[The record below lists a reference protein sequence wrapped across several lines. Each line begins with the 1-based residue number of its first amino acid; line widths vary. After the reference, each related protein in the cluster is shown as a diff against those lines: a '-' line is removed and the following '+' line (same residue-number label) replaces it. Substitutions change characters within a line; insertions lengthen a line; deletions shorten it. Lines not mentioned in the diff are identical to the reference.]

1 MVLSKIFFTECIN
14 LNTFQLLSVIHI
26 LLHFGTPL
34 VSNTY
39 PNFILPFF
47 RLVVLYTV
55 FIASGFP
62 RESEDISN
70 LKNVVL
76 IKTVLQ
82 MLFCKA
88 HSISFRNSTSILCK
102 PQFFHIYF
110 RLTALYTA
118 FIASGFLREAFF
130 HVFFSHLYV
139 RLKQGIPTG
148 LYGTSSTRTLQF
160 VTRGLDLTS
169 YLEIGISLKL
179 QIPAKSICPMITI
192 SLRWEFI

>member
-1 MVLSKIFFTECIN
+1 MVLSKFFFTECIN
-14 LNTFQLLSVIHI
+14 LHTFQLLSVIHI

-47 RLVVLYTV
+47 RLVALYTV

-148 LYGTSSTRTLQF
+148 LYGTSSTNPSVCYLG
-160 VTRGLDLTS
+160 TRS
-169 YLEIGISLKL
+169 YLVPRNWYFA
-179 QIPAKSICPMITI
+179 QITNTC
-192 SLRWEFI
+192 

>member
-47 RLVVLYTV
+47 RLVALYTV

-130 HVFFSHLYV
+130 PRLFFTSVRALKTRYSNGAVWYKFHEPFSLLLGDSILPRTSKLVFRSNYKYL
-139 RLKQGIPTG
+139 LN
-148 LYGTSSTRTLQF
+148 QF
-160 VTRGLDLTS
+160 V
-169 YLEIGISLKL
+169 
-179 QIPAKSICPMITI
+179 Q
-192 SLRWEFI
+192 

>member
-47 RLVVLYTV
+47 RLVALYTV

-130 HVFFSHLYV
+130 HVFFTHLYV
-139 RLKQGIPTG
+139 R
-148 LYGTSSTRTLQF
+148 
-160 VTRGLDLTS
+160 
-169 YLEIGISLKL
+169 
-179 QIPAKSICPMITI
+179 
-192 SLRWEFI
+192 